1 MENNHNRSKSLNHVI
16 DRRESNKLL
25 SPYSPSMIDVKFKVY
40 TNDNRNLPKFI
51 EINSPEI
58 IANIGINSHAHIYVI
73 FHGFLESGNR
83 PWISTLT
90 QYLLDYEKDAT
101 VLVVDWSK
109 GSSIPY
115 YQAAANIRVV
125 G

>member
-1 MENNHNRSKSLNHVI
+1 
-16 DRRESNKLL
+16 
-25 SPYSPSMIDVKFKVY
+25 MIDVKFKVY
-40 TNDNRNLPKFI
+40 TKENRNLPRLI
-51 EINSPEI
+51 EVNTLEI
-58 IANIGINSHAHIYVI
+58 IPDIGINPHAHIYAI

-90 QYLLDYEKDAT
+90 DYLLDYENDAT
-101 VLVVDWSK
+101 IMVADWSK

-125 G
+125 GEVGSMILNIIV